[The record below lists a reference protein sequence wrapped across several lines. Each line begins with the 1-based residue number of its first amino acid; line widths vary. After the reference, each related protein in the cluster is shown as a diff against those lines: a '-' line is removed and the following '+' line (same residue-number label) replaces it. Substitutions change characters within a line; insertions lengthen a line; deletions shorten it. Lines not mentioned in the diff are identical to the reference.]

1 MAESVTYSECVR
13 RVVYRHVVHPS
24 ARLNQNRKPLEC
36 YSTRNNSI
44 SFRNNHF
51 RIFHFGSTSSLSQD
65 TANRL
70 RPKSRR
76 RDHMVITVVS
86 FYVVGLMRQSTKPN
100 EMQSGPTTTPQLKR
114 FQCFS
119 TQKKRKQNVFIDV
132 VAPNVCLRLKH
143 LRYLQL
149 RSHSYAT
156 HTYAAHSIVFIRLN
170 CMCSMFDGIFV
181 FHFVV
186 VSFISS
192 KILEHVSLCV
202 QIYIVC
208 EYEQ

>member
-13 RVVYRHVVHPS
+13 RVVYRHVVRPS
-24 ARLNQNRKPLEC
+24 ARLNQNRKQLEC

-76 RDHMVITVVS
+76 RDHMVIMVVS

-132 VAPNVCLRLKH
+132 VAPNVCLSLKH

-156 HTYAAHSIVFIRLN
+156 HTHSCSTFNCVYSIV
-170 CMCSMFDGIFV
+170 FDGIFV